1 MTRSLPVYLSHCFN
15 SGGPGCSGLIGF
27 FTEHGPFRVDENLNL
42 YENPF
47 AWNHMANMLFVE
59 QPAGSGF
66 SIRDPKDKSAV
77 NDEQS
82 AKDNFALI
90 QAFYER
96 FPERKSN
103 KLYLAS
109 ESYGGHYI
117 PQLSLEILKHDK
129 DHDINF
135 AGFMLGNPYV
145 DPYTNFIA
153 EIEAVYGHGL
163 LPLPVMQTWRDAC
176 SSHDTWES
184 AECQKVV
191 EHIYEIVEPGF
202 NVYALDFPVCTA
214 VTTSSSSNAR
224 KNMRGH
230 RKLENAADDDPSQKA
245 AVTQQVQTLLSMYS
259 VHTPPYLP
267 KEDTYEPCTQLYM
280 REYLSRADVQKA
292 IGVKTHKKMDW
303 MPCNITLGYDTE
315 DVETS
320 VVPAYQQLVDMGKE
334 GNHSLKMLIFSGDDD
349 SVCATDGTQ
358 AWLWELGVPAKELWR
373 PWKVNDQIA
382 GFWTTFDLQS
392 QASLGFATVHGAGHE
407 VPTYRPMEAFELFR
421 LFLHS

>member
-1 MTRSLPVYLSHCFN
+1 M
-15 SGGPGCSGLIGF
+15 G
-27 FTEHGPFRVDENLNL
+27 L

-47 AWNHMANMLFVE
+47 AWNGMANMIFVE

-66 SIRDPKDKSAV
+66 SIRDPDDKSAV

-82 AKDNFALI
+82 AKDNLAFI
-90 QAFYER
+90 RAFYER
-96 FPERKSN
+96 FPERKPN

-117 PQLSLEILKHDK
+117 PQLSLEILNHK
-129 DHDINF
+129 DHGINF

-153 EIEAVYGHGL
+153 EIEALYGHGL
-163 LPLPVMQTWRDAC
+163 LPRPVMEAWRDTC
-176 SSHDTWES
+176 SSQDTWES
-184 AECQKVV
+184 KKCQKVV
-191 EHIYEIVEPGF
+191 ETIYEIVEPGF

-214 VTTSSSSNAR
+214 VTSPSANK
-224 KNMRGH
+224 KNMRGQH
-230 RKLENAADDDPSQKA
+230 RKLEESMDDDPSGKA
-245 AVTQQVQTLLSMYS
+245 AVTQQVHTLLSMYS

-280 REYLSRADVQKA
+280 REYLSKHSVQKA
-292 IGVKTHKKMDW
+292 IHVKSDKRMDW
-303 MPCNITLGYDTE
+303 MPCNINLGYDIE

-320 VVPAYQQLVDMGKE
+320 VIPAYQQLVDMAKE
-334 GNHSLKMLIFSGDDD
+334 GKHSLKMLIFSGDDD

-358 AWLWELGVPAKELWR
+358 AWLWELGVPAKEVWR
-373 PWKVNDQIA
+373 PWKVNGQVA

-392 QASLGFATVHGAGHE
+392 QATLEFATVHGAGHE

-421 LFLHS
+421 LFLHG